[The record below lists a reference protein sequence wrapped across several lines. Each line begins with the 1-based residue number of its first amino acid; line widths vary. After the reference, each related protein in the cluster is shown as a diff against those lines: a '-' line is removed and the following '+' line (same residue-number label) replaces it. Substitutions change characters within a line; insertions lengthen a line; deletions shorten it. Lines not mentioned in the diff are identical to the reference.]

1 MVNKDKL
8 TFLFS
13 ELEKYL
19 SELEH
24 LKTLSQNEFF
34 KDSRNIYTVR
44 YLFQVSIETCIN
56 IGTHL
61 ISSYRL
67 GLPKEYAEVFRIL
80 KNNNILSEAVEN
92 KLILMVRF
100 RNRLVHL
107 YWDIDDEM
115 IFEYL
120 QEHLNDFQ
128 LFRKEVTSFL
138 SKQ

>member
-34 KDSRNIYTVR
+34 KDSRNIYTLR

-56 IGTHL
+56 IGTHI

-80 KNNNILSEAVEN
+80 KNNNILSEDLEN